1 MTIVGLVGRS
11 RVGKDTVAAALVA
24 HGYTIRR
31 LAQPIKDACAALYEW
46 TPETMETDLKE
57 CMDKRWGVS
66 PRRAMVHLTHTMR
79 MHMGPDFFT
88 RRLFDAIRDG
98 ENIVIPDV
106 RYEQDIQEIHRR
118 GGITIRITRDYG
130 PDHEFEQHIDTLETT
145 CTVKNNGTTQ
155 ELIDKALSVLI

>member
-79 MHMGPDFFT
+79 MHMGPD
-88 RRLFDAIRDG
+88 G

-106 RYEQDIQEIHRR
+106 RYEHDIQEIHRR
-118 GGITIRITRDYG
+118 GGITIRITREHG